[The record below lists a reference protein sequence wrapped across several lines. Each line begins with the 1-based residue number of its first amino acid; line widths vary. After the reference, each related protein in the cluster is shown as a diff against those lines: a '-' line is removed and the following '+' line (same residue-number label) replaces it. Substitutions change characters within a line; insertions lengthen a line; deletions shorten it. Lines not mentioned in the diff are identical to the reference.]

1 MGVKLFD
8 FQKAAV
14 IKALKLHFM
23 LLCVRVGGGKTL
35 ISIFYIKNLFKRKMI
50 DKVVFAC
57 TVSAAV
63 AVRGEFEEKFGIDL
77 PQYEK
82 VEDFLNWLRGPEKVC
97 VIKHSMFEKLGYDQA
112 VINEIREICEQPN
125 KRCAIVIDEVHKLGN
140 PQSIAHTA
148 FMNIKF
154 MFERILVMTATP
166 FNSGLLTTYGIIS
179 LVNPTL
185 WKNVTAFKKMFITEQ
200 TILVNGKVAR
210 KEIVE
215 YKNLNVLREMI
226 KPFTFFHY
234 PKIKLN
240 FFQHN
245 VVLKDYTEYDNICKG
260 VLTEKELEKLEGK
273 K

>member
-1 MGVKLFD
+1 
-8 FQKAAV
+8 
-14 IKALKLHFM
+14 M

-63 AVRGEFEEKFGIDL
+63 AGRGEFEEKFGIDL

-215 YKNLNVLREMI
+215 YKNLNVYIEAKGIENDVFYI
-226 KPFTFFHY
+226 KKKLF
-234 PKIKLN
+234 IKYLDDL
-240 FFQHN
+240 FIKTGEYSIYFEVYTKKQ
-245 VVLKDYTEYDNICKG
+245 LLQAIEIIKDYAERCNSTVNQ
-260 VLTEKELEKLEGK
+260 TS
-273 K
+273 

>member
-63 AVRGEFEEKFGIDL
+63 AVRGEFEEKFGIVL

-148 FMNIKF
+148 FMSIKF

>member
-1 MGVKLFD
+1 
-8 FQKAAV
+8 
-14 IKALKLHFM
+14 
-23 LLCVRVGGGKTL
+23 
-35 ISIFYIKNLFKRKMI
+35 
-50 DKVVFAC
+50 
-57 TVSAAV
+57 
-63 AVRGEFEEKFGIDL
+63 
-77 PQYEK
+77 
-82 VEDFLNWLRGPEKVC
+82 
-97 VIKHSMFEKLGYDQA
+97 MFEKLGYDQA
-112 VINEIREICEQPN
+112 VINEMREICEQPN

-260 VLTEKELEKLEGK
+260 VLTEKELEKLEGEK
-273 K
+273 